1 MVDKA
6 NILATSR
13 LWREITQE
21 IASEYPEVETEF
33 LFVDNAA
40 MRMIQCPKS
49 FDVVVTE
56 NMFGDILTD
65 EGSVITG
72 SWACCHRHRLACILL
87 YSNLY
92 MGPILRQQ
100 GKI

>member
-1 MVDKA
+1 MKRRKKVTMVDKA

-56 NMFGDILTD
+56 T
-65 EGSVITG
+65 
-72 SWACCHRHRLACILL
+72 CLAIYSPTKVLL
-87 YSNLY
+87 SQV
-92 MGPILRQQ
+92 P
-100 GKI
+100 